1 MGRKASVDRHKVAS
15 GAVSD
20 AQDEIHT
27 AAEHIN
33 ARKTLLQEKVKEMKG
48 STFVKGKAR
57 AAPSAPSEASL
68 SHRVISNT
76 DILISFVSSSPGG
89 VFTRLQHWCTTLAN

>member
-1 MGRKASVDRHKVAS
+1 ML
-15 GAVSD
+15 
-20 AQDEIHT
+20 QDEIHT
-27 AAEHIN
+27 AAEQSKVIN
-33 ARKTLLQEKVKEMKG
+33 ARKRLLQEKLKEMKG

-57 AAPSAPSEASL
+57 AAPSAPSEPSL

-89 VFTRLQHWCTTLAN
+89 VFTRLQHWCITLAN